1 MATTFNDIIDM
12 ALITIKDYKLDE
24 LYSTSQAN
32 FETITE
38 GFLLRGL
45 PKFNTC
51 RQSLDYDLNTKSF
64 VSTFTPLEISILSD
78 LWVEE
83 WFEYQV
89 NNVTQFNGKMT
100 TNDFKHYSEAEN
112 LKQKSEYL
120 DKLREK
126 RSQEM
131 TNYDYGDGSMW
142 TNWANGIFFT

>member
-12 ALITIKDYKLDE
+12 ALITIQDYKLDE

-89 NNVTQFNGKMT
+89 NTFRGISRS
-100 TNDFKHYSEAEN
+100 TNCGLTLYGFK
-112 LKQKSEYL
+112 
-120 DKLREK
+120 R
-126 RSQEM
+126 
-131 TNYDYGDGSMW
+131 
-142 TNWANGIFFT
+142 